1 MRHQF
6 KVEGVI
12 NIRSAFGVIETM
24 DRIESVV
31 WARCMKVFARINQQ
45 HEAKLYGLDMKPMQ
59 LLVFDDPRTCVPLM
73 EDHPS
78 TALDLPL
85 KVLVW
90 EASAGEVW
98 VSFYS
103 TAYLSQRH
111 GVEENRFPRVETLIR
126 KALE

>member
-1 MRHQF
+1 MGHQLE
-6 KVEGVI
+6 VEGVI

-31 WARCMKVFARINQQ
+31 WARCMKVFARINHQ
-45 HEAKLYGLDMKPMQ
+45 HEAKLYGLDLKPMQ

-73 EDHPS
+73 EDYPS
-78 TALDLPL
+78 TALDLPF

-90 EASAGEVW
+90 EALDGDVW
-98 VSFYS
+98 VTFYS
-103 TAYLSQRH
+103 TAFLSQRH
-111 GVEENRFPRVETLIR
+111 GVEENRFPRVETLIQ